1 MQQSSDE
8 GPLVG
13 KAMQSMYTLQEGVC
27 TRTSGETLWLQ
38 QGPETMPCN
47 LGSLIGNFLPGHQ
60 VRLLF
65 TRGGKLL
72 RAYNE
77 STRQLYSPAIR
88 SLSEK
93 EITAVSLKPT
103 IACAIPVLGILPG
116 IAIVL
121 GLLGQTVWL
130 PGMRAK
136 FVKTLLFFSVLYFA
150 VTFGAI
156 GLQLWPL
163 LAIGPAISAFLGFRA
178 LFRTQNELAA
188 YLSDQ
193 VRSAP

>member
-1 MQQSSDE
+1 M
-8 GPLVG
+8 GNA
-13 KAMQSMYTLQEGVC
+13 KQSMYTLQEGVC

-38 QGPETMPCN
+38 QGEEAVPYN
-47 LGSLIGNFLPGHQ
+47 LGSLIGNFLPAHQ

-65 TRGGKLL
+65 TRDGKLL

-103 IACAIPVLGILPG
+103 VACAIPVLGILPG

-121 GLLGQTVWL
+121 GLLGQTVWI
-130 PGMRAK
+130 PGMRAE

-156 GLQLWPL
+156 GLQLWTL